1 MSFLIFSTKELIPKQ
16 DIVTTLCSPVQ
27 THQSFADP
35 TGHCYCRCGSWS
47 VSWLITI
54 NYVDST
60 HSRDRPAPAAG
71 TVLICINQQ
80 STPHLATQQP
90 NMDTDVEYLVL
101 KRFFTPFRFLSFIYF
116 YILEKLILAS
126 LRMFIVGKFFTKIQ
140 EQRATH
146 HLPSHSANFVL
157 SRT

>member
-27 THQSFADP
+27 THQSFANP

-60 HSRDRPAPAAG
+60 HSRDRPAAAAG
-71 TVLICINQQ
+71 TALICINQQ

-90 NMDTDVEYLVL
+90 TVDTDVEYLVL
-101 KRFFTPFRFLSFIYF
+101 KRFFTPFRFLSLSIFLYL
-116 YILEKLILAS
+116 LETLAI